1 MGSSYLFGYTEKK
14 AKEKATKRK
23 MSLFEYITYLE
34 RKQKNR
40 TKKRG

>member
-1 MGSSYLFGYTEKK
+1 MGSSYIFGYTEAKV
-14 AKEKATKRK
+14 KEKASKRK
-23 MSLFEYITYLE
+23 MTLIEYITYLE